1 LDRQHNLSNDM
12 LWPQRSD
19 TEMDLRQL
27 EFVVAV
33 AEERSF
39 TRAAARCHV
48 VQSALSAQVAR
59 LERELGVTLFHRTS
73 RSVRVAPAGE
83 LLLPHASALLRG
95 AELAR
100 AELAA
105 FSGVV
110 TGRLRLGMV
119 GSTGR
124 SAPRVEQTLLEF
136 HRQHPAVEITVH
148 DTGSRHTADQV
159 RSGDLDLAFVGLA
172 AGQVPDGVVHRLIAD
187 EALVAVVDR
196 ASPLAGRSRVTL
208 AEVAAAGPLI
218 EMRAESGLRLQV
230 DAAFERAGVL
240 RTVAFELATSDA
252 VVRFAGLGF
261 GAALVPASAAAGA
274 SDVVVLPLDDPGAR
288 HPIGLVHRSP
298 APSAPS
304 ARAFLTLLGAVQV
317 AAADPAAR
325 SV

>member
-1 LDRQHNLSNDM
+1 LDLRDNLSNSM
-12 LWPQRSD
+12 LRPQRSD
-19 TEMDLRQL
+19 IEMDLRQL
-27 EFVVAV
+27 ELVVAV

-83 LLLPHASALLRG
+83 LLLPHARELLRG

-124 SAPRVEQTLLEF
+124 SAPRVEPTLLEF
-136 HRQHPAVEITVH
+136 HRRHPAVEITVH
-148 DTGSRHTADQV
+148 DTGSRHMAEQV
-159 RSGDLDLAFVGLA
+159 RTGDLDLAFVGLA
-172 AGQVPDGVVHRLIAD
+172 ADQVPSGVVHHLIAD

-196 ASPLAGRSRVTL
+196 ASPLAGRSGVPLVDL
-208 AEVAAAGPLI
+208 AAMGPLI

-230 DAAFERAGVL
+230 DAAFERAGVQ
-240 RTVAFELATSDA
+240 RTVAFELGTSDA

-261 GAALVPASAAAGA
+261 GAALVPASAAEGA
-274 SDVVVLPLDDPGAR
+274 SGVAVLSLDDPAAR
-288 HPIGLVHRSP
+288 HPIGLVHLSP
-298 APSAPS
+298 TPSAPS
-304 ARAFLTLLGAVQV
+304 ARAFLALLLGRGA
-317 AAADPAAR
+317 PHR
-325 SV
+325 

>member
-1 LDRQHNLSNDM
+1 MHNLSNSM
-12 LWPQRSD
+12 LRPQRSEF
-19 TEMDLRQL
+19 EMDLRQL

-83 LLLPHASALLRG
+83 LLLPHARELLRG

-136 HRQHPAVEITVH
+136 HRRHPAVEITVH
-148 DTGSRHTADQV
+148 DTGSRHMAEQV
-159 RSGDLDLAFVGLA
+159 RTGDLDLAFVGLA
-172 AGQVPDGVVHRLIAD
+172 ADQVPSGVVHRLIAD

-196 ASPLAGRSRVTL
+196 ASPLAGRSGVPL
-208 AEVAAAGPLI
+208 AELAAAGPLI

-230 DAAFERAGVL
+230 DAAFERAGVE
-240 RTVAFELATSDA
+240 RTVAFELGTSDA

-261 GAALVPASAAAGA
+261 GAALVPASAAEGA
-274 SDVVVLPLDDPGAR
+274 SDVAILPLDDPAAR

-304 ARAFLTLLGAVQV
+304 ARAFLALLLGRAV
-317 AAADPAAR
+317 PPR
-325 SV
+325 